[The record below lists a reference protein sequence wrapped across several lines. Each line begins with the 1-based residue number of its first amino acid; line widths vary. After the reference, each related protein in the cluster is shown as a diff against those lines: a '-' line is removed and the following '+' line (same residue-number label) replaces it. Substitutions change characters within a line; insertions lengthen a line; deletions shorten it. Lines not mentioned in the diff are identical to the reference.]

1 LNAGFRILFCFVC
14 FSSAAYLC
22 VPNSVGVSDSLKTN
36 KLLDE
41 TPSPHNFIHK
51 RYVSQNMSCKY
62 VSQQTSILQKVLN
75 PS

>member
-1 LNAGFRILFCFVC
+1 MNAGFWNIMLFCV
-14 FSSAAYLC
+14 FSSAAFLR
-22 VPNSVGVSDSLKTN
+22 VPNFVSDSLKTK

-41 TPSPHNFIHK
+41 IPSPHNFIHK

>member
-1 LNAGFRILFCFVC
+1 M
-14 FSSAAYLC
+14 C
-22 VPNSVGVSDSLKTN
+22 VPISVGVPDSLKTN
-36 KLLDE
+36 KLLVE
-41 TPSPHNFIHK
+41 TPSPHKFIHK